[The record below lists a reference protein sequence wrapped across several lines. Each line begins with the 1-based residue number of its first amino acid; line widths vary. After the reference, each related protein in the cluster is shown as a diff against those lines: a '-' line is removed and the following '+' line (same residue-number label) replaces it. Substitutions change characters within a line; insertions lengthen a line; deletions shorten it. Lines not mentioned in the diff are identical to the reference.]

1 MAFIT
6 VTGEV
11 TRTFY
16 NGRGAEITESF
27 QAGGKDIKK
36 RWACWFENEHGLAE
50 GQTVEVSGIHSDQVD
65 SWEKDGETKYTVK
78 RSINK
83 TKVKGDKA
91 TQGQQ
96 TAQQPASEPWAASA
110 PPAAAQGD
118 TWNTAPDEGLPF

>member
-11 TRTFY
+11 TRIFY
-16 NGRGAEITESF
+16 NGRGAEVTESF
-27 QAGGKDIKK
+27 AAGGKDIKK
-36 RWACWFENEHGLAE
+36 RWACWFETEHGLSE

-83 TKVKGDKA
+83 TKIKGAPA

-96 TAQQPASEPWAASA
+96 TAQQPAQEEPWSTT

-118 TWNTAPDEGLPF
+118 TWNAPADQEIPF